1 MDKINAVI
9 TGVGGY
15 VPEDVLTN
23 EDISRM
29 VDTTD
34 EWIMTRVGIKERRI
48 LKGEGVGLSY
58 MGIRAVKQLLEKT
71 NLNPEEVEVILT
83 ATTTPD
89 HHFPTTSSIIAY
101 HTGCKNAMTFDM
113 QGACAGFLY
122 ALETGANY
130 IRSGRYKKVVVVS
143 GDKMTSITD
152 YQDRST
158 CPLFGDAC
166 GAVLLEPTTE
176 EFGILDTILRTDGV
190 GYPHLIMKSGGS
202 AYPPSHETVDNR
214 EHFVYQDGRVVFK
227 YAVSYMADVAA
238 EIAEKNGLTHDDIAW
253 IVPHQANLRIIDATA
268 KRLGVDMD
276 KVMINIQ
283 KYGNTS
289 AGTIPICLWEWE
301 NQLKKGDNLILAA
314 FGAGFTWG
322 AVYLKWGYDGKK
334 HKSGFV
340 NIVGNPNVGK
350 STLMNRLVGERI
362 SIITSKAQTTRH
374 RIMGIVNTDDM
385 QIVYSDTPGVLRP
398 NYKLQESMLNFS
410 QSALGDADV
419 LLYVTDVVETIDK
432 NNEFLARVQSIECPV
447 LLLINKIDQTNQPE
461 LEKLVAQWKELLPK
475 AEIIPISA
483 LSNFNI
489 DYVKRR
495 VEELMPDSPP
505 YFEKDALTD
514 KPARFFVTEIIREKI
529 LLYYQKEIPYAVEVV
544 VELFKE
550 DDELIHIKALI
561 IVERDTQKGIIIGHQ
576 GQALKKVGAMARKDI
591 ERFFGKKV
599 FLEMFVKVEKDWR
612 NRDNILKN
620 FGYQLD

>member
-23 EDISRM
+23 EDISKM

-71 NLNPEEVEVILT
+71 NLNPEEVEVVLT

-176 EFGILDTILRTDGV
+176 EFGVLDTILRTDGV

-599 FLEMFVKVEKDWR
+599 FLEMFVKVEKT
-612 NRDNILKN
+612 
-620 FGYQLD
+620 GVTVTTY